1 MQNIQLPSRTLALDG
16 FSAGFLPARSTID
29 SGMIFLEGEL
39 EKRDDR
45 LREPLASVTWPRD
58 IPVRTGGGF
67 VENVASFAV
76 NYATS
81 GGATSGVH
89 GRETSNVP
97 VMQADIA
104 RDSFRVFTWSHV
116 LKVPIVEQEM
126 MLKIGRSLDD
136 ILDRGIHLAHD
147 KQIEQSVYTGLS
159 AFGTTGLVNNAKV
172 AVDTAAPHTSGGT
185 DTQWSKKTAA
195 EIIKD
200 INAAVNATWAAC
212 DYDVSGMANHI
223 LLPPAQFALLRSTA
237 VSANGERSIYA
248 YLMENNIAAEQGVSL
263 SIHPCR
269 WCVGAGADGAD
280 RMVCYCN
287 NEDRVRFDITVPLH
301 RVMTQPS
308 AADLAYMTPYMSQ
321 FSEVQWLF
329 TEHARYVD
337 GI

>member
-1 MQNIQLPSRTLALDG
+1 MRWTAFP
-16 FSAGFLPARSTID
+16 PAFCPRSTID

-39 EKRDDR
+39 EKRDER

-172 AVDTAAPHTSGGT
+172 TADTAAPHTSGGT

-200 INAAVNATWAAC
+200 INTALNATWAAC

-269 WCVGAGADGAD
+269 WCVGAGASGAD

>member
-1 MQNIQLPSRTLALDG
+1 MQNIQLPSRVLTLDG
-16 FSAGFLPARSTID
+16 FSAARIPGRSVID
-29 SGMIFLEGEL
+29 SGMAFLEGEL
-39 EKRDDR
+39 EKRDAK

-76 NYATS
+76 NYASS
-81 GGATSGVH
+81 GGASSGVQ
-89 GRETSNVP
+89 GKQTGDIP
-97 VMQADIA
+97 IMQADLS

-116 LKVPIVEQEM
+116 LKVPIVEHEM
-126 MLKIGRSLDD
+126 MLRIGRSLDE

-147 KQIEQSVYTGLS
+147 KQLEKSVYTGM
-159 AFGTTGLVNNAKV
+159 AEFGTTGLVNSAGI
-172 AVDTAAPHTSGGT
+172 AVDTAAPHTSGGS
-185 DTQWSKKTAA
+185 DTQWSGKTAA
-195 EIIKD
+195 EIIRD
-200 INAAVNATWAAC
+200 VNDAVNATWAAC
-212 DYDVSGMANHI
+212 EYDVSGMANHI
-223 LLPPAQFALLRSTA
+223 LLPPAQFALLRSMP

-248 YLMENNIAAEQGVSL
+248 YLMENNVAAEQGVSL

-269 WCVGAGADGAD
+269 WCVGAGADGSD

-287 NEDRVRFDITVPLH
+287 NEDRVRFDLTVPLH

-308 AADLAYMTPYMSQ
+308 AADLSYMTPYMSQ